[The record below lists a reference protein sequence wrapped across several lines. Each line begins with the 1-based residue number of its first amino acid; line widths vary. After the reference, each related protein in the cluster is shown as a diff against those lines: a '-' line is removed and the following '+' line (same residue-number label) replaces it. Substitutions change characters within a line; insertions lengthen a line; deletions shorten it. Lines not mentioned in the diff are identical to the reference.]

1 MLMRGFPVYTGVK
14 ITFSM
19 LKRKGGFRAELQY
32 ANLRLEIE
40 VSTTII
46 IRGHV
51 RGCIV
56 GKISGVGCHLKR
68 GLVPSRECV

>member
-19 LKRKGGFRAELQY
+19 LRRKGGFRAELQY
-32 ANLRLEIE
+32 ANLWLEIE

-51 RGCIV
+51 RKDVCSYYVRSASGTV
-56 GKISGVGCHLKR
+56 GKIRDLSEGG
-68 GLVPSRECV
+68 

>member
-56 GKISGVGCHLKR
+56 GKISGVSSQKGA
-68 GLVPSRECV
+68 SAQ